1 MSAVLWLSSVR
12 YLLHRPWQMALS
24 VLGITLGV
32 AVVVAIDLGNQSAKH
47 AFSLSSGAVTGKA
60 THQIVGGPAGLPE
73 DVYRMLRLDLGARNS
88 APVVEGYARLHDGKT
103 LQLLGIDP
111 LSDAQFRPY
120 TGSAASPYPSNNRSS
135 SPANFTTSLLATPNT
150 ALTSVETAESLA
162 LKPGDALT
170 LGIAD
175 KRLSVEIVA
184 LIEPQNSLSAESLRN
199 ILITD
204 ISTAQELLGLEGRLS
219 RIDLIA
225 QQDEP
230 GERLLERISASL
242 PPEAAIQSS
251 AARSETVAQLTRSF
265 DRNLF
270 IISMLGLIIGA
281 FLIYNTMTFSI
292 VRRRPIIGSL
302 RALGVTRRQVF
313 AVVLG
318 EALAIGVV
326 SSIIGVL
333 LGILIGR
340 GLVQVITQNINDLF
354 FVVSVQELTI
364 PAWSLAKGALLGI
377 LATLAAAFVPALE
390 ATGIPPREALSRSHL
405 ETRLKSAVPLASAVG
420 LILIAVGIALI
431 ILPVDTLTFTFIGL
445 ASLILGCAALTPI
458 CIVLVSKSISPVL
471 ARMFGALGAAPAR
484 GIVSSL
490 SRTAVA
496 IAALAVAISITISI
510 DTMVKS
516 FRATVEQW
524 LNTSLSSDIYISP
537 ASLRLERSGVGLTPS
552 ILESVSAIDGVESVS
567 TVRNV
572 RVHSPDGEVDLLVV
586 GTTADRFARYN
597 TFKEGDPAL
606 FWDDLRTG
614 DAVAVSEP
622 FANLNDK
629 RVGSIVTLH
638 TAEGERDFRIA
649 GIYYD
654 YNFSGSGRVLMSRD
668 AYRRFYHD
676 DNFSGIGITA
686 VEGISPSELMPAI
699 ESAIGAGQQIVIRS
713 NADLKAAAMEVFDR
727 SFAITSVV
735 YVLSISVAFI
745 GVLSALMAMQMERAL
760 EFGTLRVIGLTP
772 RQVWLMFTSQTAL
785 MGLIAGLLSLPLGLI
800 EAAVLIFVVNRRSFG
815 WSMDMEIYPLVL
827 VQAVVIAVAAALLA
841 SVYPAVRMS
850 RASPASVLRED

>member
-73 DVYRMLRLDLGARNS
+73 DVYRALRLELGARNS

-225 QQDEP
+225 QQDER

-302 RALGVTRRQVF
+302 RALGVTRQQVF

-354 FVVSVQELTI
+354 FVVSVQELAI

-629 RVGSIVTLH
+629 PVGSIVTLH

-686 VEGISPSELMPAI
+686 SEEISPSELIPAI

-760 EFGTLRVIGLTP
+760 EFGTLRVIGFTP
-772 RQVWLMFTSQTAL
+772 RQVWLIFTSQTAL